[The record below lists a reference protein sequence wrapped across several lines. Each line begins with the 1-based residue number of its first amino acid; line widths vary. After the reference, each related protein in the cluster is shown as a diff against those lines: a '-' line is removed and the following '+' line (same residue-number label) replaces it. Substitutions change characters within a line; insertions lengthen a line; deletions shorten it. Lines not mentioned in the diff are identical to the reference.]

1 MMRYQTFDKL
11 HCTKLDAEQ
20 HERHGPYWFIVTNGA
35 MSHTAFATR
44 AGLDRWLGERGLSL
58 ETDLPMTSDKHATT
72 RITGEYRTVMHG
84 GPDLPWTDPDRYP
97 GMSEGDDWEKLA
109 PVLVTVAMSNGRYT
123 LALITEED
131 GIRYVH
137 TLNPNVKTRVEFDWR
152 RMVNL
157 PA

>member
-1 MMRYQTFDKL
+1 MMHCLAFDKL
-11 HCTKLDAEQ
+11 CCAVLSAEQ

-44 AGLDRWLGERGLSL
+44 AGLDRWLGERGLAL
-58 ETDLPMTSDKHATT
+58 EKELPGPGTWGIS
-72 RITGEYRTVMHG
+72 RILGEYRTVMHG
-84 GPDLPWTDPDRYP
+84 GPDLPWTDPDHYP

-109 PVLVTVAMSNGRYT
+109 PVVVTVAMSNGRHT

-131 GIRYVH
+131 GIRHVH